1 VAAIWGHAA
10 PDRVATRNSGIG
22 EPLAERI
29 SALTERRK
37 EKCVGDRW
45 KERPLRASE
54 PQGGCKSNLFRGLLK
69 TPRYENP
76 ARAAC

>member
-1 VAAIWGHAA
+1 MAAIWGHAA

-45 KERPLRASE
+45 KERRFGPQNLRGVASLT
-54 PQGGCKSNLFRGLLK
+54 SSVAF
-69 TPRYENP
+69 
-76 ARAAC
+76 